1 VNNSIWWVTYSKHPV
16 LHKSTLK
23 NKGDSKLF
31 GWHFLTTYTQLDL
44 LQKNTRIWELGEAAA
59 GNHCTTMKKVPSI
72 KEDNRKI
79 NFASV
84 E

>member
-1 VNNSIWWVTYSKHPV
+1 
-16 LHKSTLK
+16 
-23 NKGDSKLF
+23 
-31 GWHFLTTYTQLDL
+31 
-44 LQKNTRIWELGEAAA
+44 LGEVAA
-59 GNHCTTMKKVPSI
+59 GNHCKKMKKVPSI